1 MSIFPGKAIFSP
13 KKPKVVE
20 PEILD
25 EKIDTASEDARKA
38 AQAGAKRRKG
48 RRASILT
55 SARGV
60 SGSDLGSIKQASAGG
75 ASVLG

>member
-1 MSIFPGKAIFSP
+1 MSVFPGKAIFSP
-13 KKPKVVE
+13 PKPKVVE
-20 PEILD
+20 PKILD
-25 EKIDTASEDARKA
+25 DKTDKAAEDARKA

-55 SARGV
+55 SSRGIID
-60 SGSDLGSIKQASAGG
+60 SDIGSIKQASAGG